1 MSLAG
6 VSNREDSMRR
16 FALVCTIVVLAGCA
30 KPETKPAADT
40 TAAVAPVPPPPP
52 APISLSDVAG
62 KWNMKTMAENSDSVL
77 VELTMTATADTT
89 GWVLNLPKRK
99 PVPAHV
105 MASGDSIMV
114 DAGPYESVLRKGQ
127 QVTTHGVYHMTGGKL
142 MGITVAHYKTTK
154 ADSVV
159 RLRSEGTRAP

>member
-1 MSLAG
+1 
-6 VSNREDSMRR
+6 MRR
-16 FALVCTIVVLAGCA
+16 FTLVCTIAVLAGCA
-30 KPETKPAADT
+30 KPESKPAADT

-62 KWNMKTMAENSDSVL
+62 KWDIKTMAEGSDSVL
-77 VELTMTATADTT
+77 VEFTMVATADTT

-114 DAGPYESVLRKGQ
+114 DAGPYESVLRRGQ
-127 QVTTHGVYHMTGGKL
+127 MVTTHGVYRMTGGKL
-142 MGITVAHYKTTK
+142 MGGAVAHYKTTK
-154 ADSVV
+154 PDSVV
-159 RLRSEGTRAP
+159 RLRQEGTRMP

>member
-1 MSLAG
+1 
-6 VSNREDSMRR
+6 MRR
-16 FALVCTIVVLAGCA
+16 FTLVCTIAVLAGCA
-30 KPETKPAADT
+30 KPESKPAADT

-52 APISLSDVAG
+52 APISLADVAG
-62 KWNMKTMAENSDSVL
+62 KWNIKTMAETSDSVL
-77 VELTMTATADTT
+77 VELTMTGTADTT

-127 QVTTHGVYHMTGGKL
+127 QVTTHGVYRLRGGKL
-142 MGITVAHYKTTK
+142 RGMPVAHYKTPK
-154 ADSVV
+154 AHSVV
-159 RLRSEGTRAP
+159 RLRQEGTRAP